1 MPPCPNDPNNL
12 IFCVEM
18 FSQAS
23 LTRLPVASDPLL
35 RAPCAP
41 PQLAGRWRASPYGGR
56 LTDVPFGKNKKEP
69 MFEHMKRPLVSRIV
83 SPGRPEALDPVEL
96 AHLRTLPTPKVA
108 ESSGK
113 IRRGKSRPASD
124 AAAVLAYWKSDQY
137 AKGSSKDSSN
147 KADPVPIE

>member
-1 MPPCPNDPNNL
+1 VC
-12 IFCVEM
+12 
-18 FSQAS
+18 
-23 LTRLPVASDPLL
+23 
-35 RAPCAP
+35 P

-124 AAAVLAYWKSDQY
+124 AAAVLAYWKSDQS